1 MQDRSGPGDSARAV
15 AGFLLDA
22 ARSDVSTR
30 TVTQVLAHWVSDGI
44 TTAELLAAVEVARAS
59 SSGKHDAAI
68 DRFEQA
74 IRDGLR
80 LE

>member
-1 MQDRSGPGDSARAV
+1 MQDSSGPADSVRAV

-22 ARSDVSTR
+22 ARSDVSAR
-30 TVTQVLAHWVSDGI
+30 TVTQVLAHWASDGI
-44 TTAELLAAVEVARAS
+44 TSAELLAAVEVARAS
-59 SSGKHDAAI
+59 GAGKHDAAI

-74 IRDGLR
+74 IRNGLR